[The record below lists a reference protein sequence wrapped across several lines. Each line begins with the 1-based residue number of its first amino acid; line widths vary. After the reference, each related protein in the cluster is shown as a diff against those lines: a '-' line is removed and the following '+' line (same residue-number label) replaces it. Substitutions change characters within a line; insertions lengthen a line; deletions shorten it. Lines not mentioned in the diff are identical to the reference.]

1 MLRASKV
8 GQRLALDNPA
18 PAPATPLPLPARSF
32 NVHALPMGQ
41 PPGRSVAR
49 PMKRPEGA
57 GAKIRGSMR
66 AAGGEARGQGA
77 NPTQDGGGSGS
88 GSA

>member
-1 MLRASKV
+1 
-8 GQRLALDNPA
+8 
-18 PAPATPLPLPARSF
+18 
-32 NVHALPMGQ
+32 MGQ